1 MNNLYRFIFINKEG
15 TKMFFNI
22 IAVDEET
29 AWEIFYEKVDNRGG
43 YQKVIALETYK
54 KIAMREI

>member
-1 MNNLYRFIFINKEG
+1 
-15 TKMFFNI
+15 MFFNI

-29 AWEIFYEKVDNRGG
+29 AWKIFYEKVDNRGG
-43 YQKVIALETYK
+43 YEKVIALETYK